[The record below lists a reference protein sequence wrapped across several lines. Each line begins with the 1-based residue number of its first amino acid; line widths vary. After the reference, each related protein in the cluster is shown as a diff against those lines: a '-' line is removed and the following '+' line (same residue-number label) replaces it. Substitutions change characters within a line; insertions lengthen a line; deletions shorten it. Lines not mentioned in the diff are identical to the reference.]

1 MKKNLKL
8 ENLLREFL
16 NIMVKRY
23 TWLTIKFEYN
33 ENKQQ
38 YLVSYSPKD
47 KIQSD
52 NEFMTDS
59 MMLEEMFNDYFGEYA
74 PLFCDEEEYFKLSPN
89 AEVIKYESK

>member
-1 MKKNLKL
+1 MRNPRIEYLLKD
-8 ENLLREFL
+8 FSK
-16 NIMVKRY
+16 IMVKNY

-52 NEFMTDS
+52 NEFITDS
-59 MMLEEMFNDYFGEYA
+59 MMLEDMFNDYFGDYA

>member
-1 MKKNLKL
+1 MIINKL
-8 ENLLREFL
+8 FKIDEEKFKIRKLL

-47 KIQSD
+47 RIQSD

-59 MMLEEMFNDYFGEYA
+59 MMLEYMFNDFLENMHHCSVMKKNISNY
-74 PLFCDEEEYFKLSPN
+74 LLMQK
-89 AEVIKYESK
+89 